1 MVRGSCNSTSS
12 GRRTSGAWSSAHC
25 SWNYVRCGNG
35 ISRRETGKATPPN
48 LMYPSHASA
57 GGEPPMPEI
66 CGAHTSQARGRRSRR
81 PVTAPPA
88 RDART
93 RRPAGRPSSYL
104 ATECAA
110 CRRGGGKGAPAHAA
124 CRRRRRPRSPAQ
136 ARQRPR
142 PTESLRSRSAG
153 GPRTSPPAPFALGSH
168 PPPPPPPSPPVCHAP
183 TRLPARPPACPSAH
197 PAAARL
203 PMRERRG
210 RHCAGRFFRA
220 FFFFFRVA
228 LRESGPRVVRGPAPS
243 QPSWSDHATARR
255 RGAPWGRPRLLLL
268 VFFPAPV
275 ATVVAVSPSCAT

>member
-220 FFFFFRVA
+220 FFFFLEWPCARAARELYADPPRPSRHGLITPLRVA
-228 LRESGPRVVRGPAPS
+228 AARLGGGLGCCFLCFSPRR
-243 QPSWSDHATARR
+243 
-255 RGAPWGRPRLLLL
+255 
-268 VFFPAPV
+268 
-275 ATVVAVSPSCAT
+275 